1 MSVNHSARSGGI
13 LGISFLLQ
21 YEGMLCMPHLGD
33 SNVYS
38 QYTIFNMKKKITLHY
53 TESAAIEF
61 FPRD

>member
-13 LGISFLLQ
+13 LGISFLQ

-38 QYTIFNMKKKITLHY
+38 QYTILNMKKKITLNS
-53 TESAAIEF
+53 TESAAIGF